1 MADEQAEAA
10 HFGAGEFDC
19 PPEPLPTLRHST
31 AHLMAQAVS
40 ELYPG
45 TRLAIGPAIEDG
57 FYYDFERHDPFG
69 PEDLVRIEAR
79 MRELAAADHPF
90 VREELS
96 REEAIRYFESRGEP
110 FKVEI
115 LRDLPA
121 EVTRVSLYRQGGFV
135 DLCRG
140 PHVPSTGHLKA
151 FRLLTSS
158 GAYWRGDERRPMLQR
173 IYGTAWHTQEE
184 LDRHLW
190 RLEEAKRRD
199 HRKLGRELDL
209 FVFHDISPGA
219 PFWLPHGM
227 IVFRELERYSREMQD
242 ARGYQEISTPILVN
256 RKLWEQ
262 SGHWEHYAEN
272 MFRVEA
278 EEQTFSLK
286 PMNCPEST
294 FVYRHAL
301 RSYRDLPLRLAEMGR
316 LHRNERS
323 GTLTGLFRVRQFTQD
338 DAHIYCR
345 PDQLQEEITGVL
357 ELVRDFYATF
367 RLEPMFRL
375 ATRPE
380 KHLGTEEQWDRA
392 EEALEAAL
400 KANGLP
406 YVVKPRDGNFYGPKI
421 DIHVEDVLGRDWQ
434 MATIQADLT
443 MLPERFALEYV
454 DADGHPKRPVAIHRA
469 IFGSYERFIGILTEH
484 FAGAFPTWLAP
495 VQARVLPVSAKH
507 GEYARAVFARLRAA
521 GLRAELDDRSEKLG
535 YRVREA
541 QVQKVPYMA
550 VVGEREAREGT
561 VSLRKRGGEDLG
573 AIPVDRFL
581 TEVTAEIRTR
591 AVASIVGGGAP
602 GTHGASSHTGSE
614 RG

>member
-1 MADEQAEAA
+1 MADQAELA

-19 PPEPLPTLRHST
+19 LPEPLPTLRHST

-45 TRLAIGPAIEDG
+45 TRLAIGPAIDDG
-57 FYYDFERHDPFG
+57 FYYDFGRDEPFG
-69 PEDLVRIEAR
+69 PDDLGRIEAR
-79 MRELAAADHPF
+79 MRELAAANHPF
-90 VREELS
+90 VREEMA
-96 REEAIRYFESRGEP
+96 RADAIRFFDERGEP

-115 LRDLPA
+115 LRDLPP

-140 PHVPSTGHLKA
+140 PHVPSTGHIQV
-151 FRLLTSS
+151 FRLLSSS

-184 LDRHLW
+184 LERHLW

-199 HRKLGRELDL
+199 HRKLGRELGL
-209 FVFHDISPGA
+209 FAFHDVSPGA
-219 PFWLPHGM
+219 PFWLPKGM

-242 ARGYQEISTPILVN
+242 ARGYLEISTPILVN

-323 GTLTGLFRVRQFTQD
+323 GTLTGLFRVRQFTMD
-338 DAHIYCR
+338 DAHIFCR
-345 PDQLQEEITGVL
+345 PDQLQAEITEVL
-357 ELVRDFYATF
+357 ELVLAFYRTF
-367 RLEPMFRL
+367 GLEPRFRL

-380 KHLGTEEQWDRA
+380 KMLGTVEQWDRA
-392 EEALEAAL
+392 EEALETAL
-400 KANGLP
+400 KANNLP
-406 YVVKPRDGNFYGPKI
+406 FVLKPGDGAFYGPKI
-421 DIHVEDVLGRDWQ
+421 DIHIEDVLGRDWQ
-434 MATIQADLT
+434 MATVQADLV

-454 DADGHPKRPVAIHRA
+454 DSDGQPKRPVAIHRA
-469 IFGSYERFIGILTEH
+469 IFGSFERFIGVLTEH
-484 FAGAFPTWLAP
+484 FAGAFPAWLAP

-507 GEYARAVFARLRAA
+507 LDYARGVFDRLRAA
-521 GLRAELDDRSEKLG
+521 GVRAELDDRSEKLG
-535 YRVREA
+535 YKIREA
-541 QVQKVPYMA
+541 QVEKIPYML

-561 VSLRKRGGEDLG
+561 ASVRKRSGEDLG
-573 AIPVDRFL
+573 AIAIDRFL
-581 TEVTAEIRTR
+581 AEVTAEIRTR
-591 AVASIVGGGAP
+591 AVTSTLG
-602 GTHGASSHTGSE
+602 SLERTGSE